1 MTYNGPQ
8 YMVAGEVVDTSA
20 LISWPLEMLFGSL
33 ASPRQ
38 RNELTANYPERLDII
53 DAININWTNPNK
65 ESIEKIMHIS
75 KETGD
80 IAGLSETD
88 IEIIALAMEHD
99 CILITDDYRM
109 QNIAEY
115 SKIKWRSVNTDGIK
129 DIWKWEIVC
138 IGCKIVKI
146 MPESTTNQKNNLGQ
160 CVECGSKLKVR
171 RKK

>member
-53 DAININWTNPNK
+53 DAIDINWRNPNK

-88 IEIIALAMEHD
+88 IEIIALAMEYD
-99 CILITDDYRM
+99 CVLITDDYRM

-146 MPESTTNQKNNLGQ
+146 MPEETNISEVNFGKTIPI
-160 CVECGSKLKVR
+160 KF
-171 RKK
+171 KKK

>member
-1 MTYNGPQ
+1 
-8 YMVAGEVVDTSA
+8 
-20 LISWPLEMLFGSL
+20 
-33 ASPRQ
+33 
-38 RNELTANYPERLDII
+38 
-53 DAININWTNPNK
+53 
-65 ESIEKIMHIS
+65 MHIS

-88 IEIIALAMEHD
+88 IEIIALAMEYD
-99 CILITDDYRM
+99 CILITDDSRM

-138 IGCKIVKI
+138 MGCKIVKI

-171 RKK
+171 KKK